1 MARRDIAIVGYGETK
16 VELRS
21 GRSSYD
27 LAGEVFEQ
35 ILNSTGIAK
44 SEIDGICVSETMSE
58 TSNPFWPVY
67 MAEMLGLAPAWTQV
81 NGLGGAST
89 IAGISRAAS
98 AIRDGQCTTV
108 LVLASDAQSSY
119 PPTEQGAQ
127 RWEFQYP
134 TGLRGPVGVFGLLS
148 QRYRLQYGLKDE
160 ALAKLAVTQR
170 NHALMNPNACAK
182 LKTPITEQDYLKSK
196 YVSEPLRMLDSVMV
210 CDGANG
216 VLVTST
222 ENAKRLGLKKAV
234 YPTGYGEISNFN
246 GDKATSDITETGFSV
261 AGPKAL
267 KQAGLTPKDIQL
279 FTPYDDFLIAILIQL
294 EQIGFCGRGE
304 GGDFVLNTDMSYK
317 GTLPLNTSAFVAGI
331 PDSEF
336 SSPQQLGAV
345 LAKSSQCQECLVRQ
359 YFRFQAGRS
368 ETAADKPLIR
378 FGAYGIAT
386 AVSVSHFTGLE
397 HFPSDVL
404 VGAALGAGVGLALP
418 AVHDRPLRIEP
429 VASADYG
436 GLLVSGAF

>member
-67 MAEMLGLAPAWTQV
+67 MAEMLGLAPA
-81 NGLGGAST
+81 
-89 IAGISRAAS
+89 S
-98 AIRDGQCTTV
+98 AIRDGQCNTV

-182 LKTPITEQDYLKSK
+182 LKMRITEQDYLNSK

-267 KQAGLTPKDIQL
+267 KQAGLTPKDIKL

-304 GGDFVLNTDMSYK
+304 GSDFILKTDMSYK
-317 GTLPLNTSAFVAGI
+317 GTLPLNTSGGQISAGQ
-331 PDSEF
+331 P
-336 SSPQQLGAV
+336 G
-345 LAKSSQCQECLVRQ
+345 LAGGGLNLVEAVRQ
-359 YFRFQAGRS
+359 LFGEAGERQ
-368 ETAADKPLIR
+368 
-378 FGAYGIAT
+378 
-386 AVSVSHFTGLE
+386 V
-397 HFPSDVL
+397 SDVKNAM
-404 VGAALGAGVGLALP
+404 VTGIGVIPYARNWG
-418 AVHDRPLRIEP
+418 
-429 VASADYG
+429 
-436 GLLVSGAF
+436 VSNVMILEN